1 MNNYYY
7 LKCSPSK
14 FKVIK
19 LQIRIVYK
27 DYLFD
32 SSVEN
37 IKIFSKRLEVIKY
50 LNFIFIFFIFVV
62 GFFCEKVKYQTIIF
76 DESDSLIRLT

>member
-14 FKVIK
+14 FKVIE

-37 IKIFSKRLEVIKY
+37 IKIFSKLLEVIKY
-50 LNFIFIFFIFVV
+50 LNFIFIFFYFCS
-62 GFFCEKVKYQTIIF
+62 GNFFRK
-76 DESDSLIRLT
+76 S